1 MILGEGGPHGVRVPE
16 EFAMV
21 GYDAVV
27 HVGAAA
33 EPVREPAPSTD
44 TGRTA

>member
-1 MILGEGGPHGVRVPE
+1 VRVPE

-27 HVGAAA
+27 HAGLSLN
-33 EPVREPAPSTD
+33 PVREPAPSTD